1 MNLTRV
7 EVSNFKGIDSL
18 TFEPG
23 QVTLLTGR
31 NNSGKTSLLEAVE
44 LAVDPSRIEQYG
56 VRVESLIAAGA
67 ESAEIT
73 LEFEDD
79 GSVETRELELLVSE
93 EDQLDLISFRTGKNT
108 NWNVMINKEIR
119 RRTGLDQTKLKDG
132 GGVVLPFKKE
142 LEKLSKESR
151 KQLQNTVLDL
161 WKEEHNNSAVSA
173 VQLNSNSGQYT
184 YTYTGEYVASFSDVV
199 SETVARSSL
208 EQLDTETVDK
218 IESRS
223 HSEDLLRSLYE
234 SIRYLVERR
243 FQGGKLFPDS
253 PDNLASVGFRDELA
267 LTADEI
273 DLGENDGAIRLSN
286 IEEYLIENSL
296 VENLDT
302 LSLDQMVYEE
312 DGEKYQV
319 PYEFVGEGV
328 KTLLGLLWELWED
341 TPELLLL
348 EEPETHMHP
357 RYVHEFVHWFVDVVR
372 DRDVQVF
379 LTTHDI
385 DTIRSFFDFVEPSQ
399 KAFLREEFRLVQ
411 MDQTLPESYDYDEAE
426 SLSKELQTDL
436 RGI

>member
-18 TFEPG
+18 AFEPG
-23 QVTLLTGR
+23 QVTVLTGR

-44 LAVDPSRIEQYG
+44 LAVDPSRVKQYG
-56 VRVESLIAAGA
+56 ERVESLIAADA
-67 ESAEIT
+67 ESAEIVV
-73 LEFEDD
+73 EYEDEE
-79 GSVETRELELLVSE
+79 SVETREVEVWVPEEVDEAALIADLVTRNEGLDTRHMITPLVDHFEDILDGRVVSDTLEMLSESIEAGIRDNWSGQISTRALEFSIDDQPCTFFYPTRARDSVPSELVDGSMDEFVSSLRSMAGADETVISE
-93 EDQLDLISFRTGKNT
+93 ELSDA
-108 NWNVMINKEIR
+108 IR
-119 RRTGLDQTKLKDG
+119 RR
-132 GGVVLPFKKE
+132 VRSVLHHIFDNGHFLPKHP
-142 LEKLSKESR
+142 
-151 KQLQNTVLDL
+151 Q
-161 WKEEHNNSAVSA
+161 
-173 VQLNSNSGQYT
+173 
-184 YTYTGEYVASFSDVV
+184 
-199 SETVARSSL
+199 
-208 EQLDTETVDK
+208 
-218 IESRS
+218 
-223 HSEDLLRSLYE
+223 
-234 SIRYLVERR
+234 SI
-243 FQGGKLFPDS
+243 S
-253 PDNLASVGFRDELA
+253 SVGFRDDLA

-286 IEEYLIENSL
+286 IEEYLIDNNL
-296 VENLDT
+296 IENLDT

-328 KTLLGLLWELWED
+328 KTLLGLLWELWDD
-341 TPELLLL
+341 TPEVLLL

-372 DRDVQVF
+372 DRGVQVF

-399 KAFLREEFRLVQ
+399 KAFLREEFRLLQ

>member
-18 TFEPG
+18 AFAPG

-56 VRVESLIAAGA
+56 GRVESLIAAGA
-67 ESAEIT
+67 ESAEIIV
-73 LEFEDD
+73 EYEDGGD
-79 GSVETRELELLVSE
+79 VETRALELWVIENVEVPTLVADRVGKTNRQQSVIVDRLASTLEIPGQSVLQEEALSEVAEVIGEEIRTAVRNEWLGHPRETAAKTVQIDIGADSHTYVYLDELPRDFVDNVTGTAAAAAVERLDQQTANSLESQSPWDDILVSFE
-93 EDQLDLISFRTGKNT
+93 HCVDSFVRY
-108 NWNVMINKEIR
+108 R
-119 RRTGLDQTKLKDG
+119 LRDG
-132 GGVVLPFKKE
+132 HLFAHQP
-142 LEKLSKESR
+142 SK
-151 KQLQNTVLDL
+151 
-161 WKEEHNNSAVSA
+161 
-173 VQLNSNSGQYT
+173 
-184 YTYTGEYVASFSDVV
+184 
-199 SETVARSSL
+199 
-208 EQLDTETVDK
+208 
-218 IESRS
+218 
-223 HSEDLLRSLYE
+223 
-234 SIRYLVERR
+234 
-243 FQGGKLFPDS
+243 
-253 PDNLASVGFRDELA
+253 LASVGFRDELA

-286 IEEYLIENSL
+286 IEEYLIDNGL
-296 VENLDT
+296 AENLDT
-302 LSLDQMVYEE
+302 LSLDQMVYDE

-319 PYEFVGEGV
+319 PYEFVGEGF

-399 KAFLREEFRLVQ
+399 KTFLREEFRLLQ

>member
-18 TFEPG
+18 AFAPG

-44 LAVDPSRIEQYG
+44 LTVDPSRIEQYG
-56 VRVESLIAAGA
+56 ERVESLIAAGA
-67 ESAEIT
+67 ESAEIVV
-73 LEFEDD
+73 EYEDGGD
-79 GSVETRELELLVSE
+79 METRALELRVPENVEVATLIADRVGKTNRQQSVIVDRLVSILEVPGQSVLQE
-93 EDQLDLISFRTGKNT
+93 ETLSEVAEVIGEEVQTAVRNEWREHPKETAAKTVQIDIGADSHTYVYVDELPRDFVDNVTGT
-108 NWNVMINKEIR
+108 AAAAAVER
-119 RRTGLDQTKLKDG
+119 LDQQTTDSFEKQSPWDDILVSFEHCVDNFVRYRLRDG
-132 GGVVLPFKKE
+132 
-142 LEKLSKESR
+142 
-151 KQLQNTVLDL
+151 
-161 WKEEHNNSAVSA
+161 H
-173 VQLNSNSGQYT
+173 
-184 YTYTGEYVASFSDVV
+184 
-199 SETVARSSL
+199 
-208 EQLDTETVDK
+208 
-218 IESRS
+218 
-223 HSEDLLRSLYE
+223 
-234 SIRYLVERR
+234 
-243 FQGGKLFPDS
+243 LFAHRPAK
-253 PDNLASVGFRDELA
+253 LASVGFRDELA

-286 IEEYLIENSL
+286 IEEYLIDNGL
-296 VENLDT
+296 AENLDT

-319 PYEFVGEGV
+319 PYEFVGEGF

-372 DRDVQVF
+372 DRGVQVF

-399 KAFLREEFRLVQ
+399 KAFLREEFRLLQ

>member
-18 TFEPG
+18 AFEPG

-56 VRVESLIAAGA
+56 ERVESLIAAGA
-67 ESAEIT
+67 ESAEIVV
-73 LEFEDD
+73 EYKNGGD
-79 GSVETRELELLVSE
+79 VETRALELWVPEEVDEAALIADLVARHEMRDISHRAASIVGSLDDGMEEGELLDIFGLLENSVEASIRDGWDSQITTRMLEISVNGQPCTFFNLVEIPPQFVSE
-93 EDQLDLISFRTGKNT
+93 LAE
-108 NWNVMINKEIR
+108 
-119 RRTGLDQTKLKDG
+119 
-132 GGVVLPFKKE
+132 
-142 LEKLSKESR
+142 
-151 KQLQNTVLDL
+151 
-161 WKEEHNNSAVSA
+161 SAVDDF
-173 VQLNSNSGQYT
+173 T
-184 YTYTGEYVASFSDVV
+184 
-199 SETVARSSL
+199 SSL
-208 EQLDTETVDK
+208 SNTLDSDTTAPSGDFERETEQLVENLLHHVFGDGHL
-218 IESRS
+218 SP
-223 HSEDLLRSLYE
+223 EDPQS
-234 SIRYLVERR
+234 
-243 FQGGKLFPDS
+243 
-253 PDNLASVGFRDELA
+253 LASVGFRDELA

-286 IEEYLIENSL
+286 IEEYLIDNGL
-296 VENLDT
+296 AENLDT

-312 DGEKYQV
+312 DGGKYQV
-319 PYEFVGEGV
+319 PYEFVGEGF

-372 DRDVQVF
+372 DRGVQVF

-399 KAFLREEFRLVQ
+399 KAFLREEFRLLQ

>member
-18 TFEPG
+18 AFEPG

-56 VRVESLIAAGA
+56 ERVESLIAAGA
-67 ESAEIT
+67 ESAEIVV
-73 LEFEDD
+73 EYEDGGD
-79 GSVETRELELLVSE
+79 VETRALELWVPEDVEVATLVADRVGKTSRQQSVIVDRLASTLEIPGQSVLQEETLSE
-93 EDQLDLISFRTGKNT
+93 VAEVIG
-108 NWNVMINKEIR
+108 KEIR
-119 RRTGLDQTKLKDG
+119 TAVRNEWLGHPKETAAKTVQIDIGADSHTYVYVDELPRDFVDNVTGTAAAAAVERLDQQT
-132 GGVVLPFKKE
+132 
-142 LEKLSKESR
+142 
-151 KQLQNTVLDL
+151 
-161 WKEEHNNSAVSA
+161 A
-173 VQLNSNSGQYT
+173 
-184 YTYTGEYVASFSDVV
+184 
-199 SETVARSSL
+199 SSL
-208 EQLDTETVDK
+208 ESQSPWDDILVSFEHCVD
-218 IESRS
+218 SFAGYR
-223 HSEDLLRSLYE
+223 LRDDH
-234 SIRYLVERR
+234 
-243 FQGGKLFPDS
+243 LFAHQPS
-253 PDNLASVGFRDELA
+253 KLASVGFRDELA

-286 IEEYLIENSL
+286 IEEYLIDNGL
-296 VENLDT
+296 AENLDT
-302 LSLDQMVYEE
+302 LSLDQMVYDE

-319 PYEFVGEGV
+319 PYEFVGEGF

-372 DRDVQVF
+372 DRGVQVF

-399 KAFLREEFRLVQ
+399 KAFLREEFRLLQ